1 MRSGIFKAQGS
12 HASCAPRP
20 YKSVQVRTSP
30 YSLARALCPAQSAL
44 PANRTHS
51 PVLSKFQSAWHTGCH
66 RPFTVFP
73 VFAVFMVS
81 LLPPCAL
88 RNVLCQSSGGS
99 RARQGDSRPLRS
111 GTFAAASRWEYALLF
126 FERYAHGA
134 RGETSL
140 FPPCTPLSPRVLY
153 GGLRHAMR
161 LLYG

>member
-88 RNVLCQSSGGS
+88 RNVPCQSSGGS

-111 GTFAAASRWEYALLF
+111 GTFAAASQRECALLF
-126 FERYAHGA
+126 LNAMHMAHG
-134 RGETSL
+134 GKPH
-140 FPPCTPLSPRVLY
+140 FSPRVPPFRPCVVERPAARNAASLS
-153 GGLRHAMR
+153 
-161 LLYG
+161 